1 MPLIARR
8 RDKPLDQLSD
18 RDLHRRVDNARK
30 IIEGLPDRPPHAELA
45 RHHATL
51 DAAAQDR
58 AAAQAELDRRE
69 QAEKASLHATFHR
82 RVQASQRT
90 VHVKALDLVAA
101 FGHAEL
107 AGAKLNPSRLDDTE
121 AKELLAL
128 ARRRRGDHE
137 QGGPLIEDAERRYIE
152 LVEQAAA
159 EPGRFGRKQA
169 EAVEREKFA
178 ALEAAAVRDPRR
190 ESITAAVLGDPGIYD
205 WLRTKLREVA
215 AGPDEVGRWQPERT
229 VTGEV
234 LTPDHVASLF
244 TLVHAL
250 HENGGAVVVTEHGA
264 LQGAHLERG
273 LPFLPQGSL
282 GQLIRTGLIAM
293 SQTAEGRQV
302 TYGPETRRIAEH
314 WGITVPTADD

>member
-58 AAAQAELDRRE
+58 AAAHQAEVDRRE

-137 QGGPLIEDAERRYIE
+137 QGGRCTGRQRRYIE

-273 LPFLPQGSL
+273 LPSCRKGRSANSS
-282 GQLIRTGLIAM
+282 GRDSSHVSNSRRATIAP
-293 SQTAEGRQV
+293 R
-302 TYGPETRRIAEH
+302 GPETRRIAEH